1 MSERDR
7 STALSVRAPRGFAQ
21 RRTLKHLLLDIR
33 KGFQQTVEAHEI
45 FKAKRIKLGLD
56 LLEARTRIEAGEAG
70 DGVRWWE
77 WFEKNFPQSRSD
89 AERVMAIASAENPQ
103 AAYEAAKAKNAAH
116 NRAYRQRQRQG
127 QLSISREVETPPLAP
142 VAAERVEVLP
152 PSPSPSEERQ
162 IEEIAELFKRLPRGA
177 QVRCALRLRK
187 IMRGEA

>member
-1 MSERDR
+1 
-7 STALSVRAPRGFAQ
+7 
-21 RRTLKHLLLDIR
+21 LLLDIR

-56 LLEARTRIEAGEAG
+56 LLKARTRIEVGEVG
-70 DGVRWWE
+70 EGVRWWE
-77 WFEKNFPQSRSD
+77 WFERNFPQSRSD

-127 QLSISREVETPPLAP
+127 QLSIAREMETPPLAP
-142 VAAERVEVLP
+142 VAAERVEV
-152 PSPSPSEERQ
+152 PSPSPSEEWQ